1 MPPWRGTDPRSRWE
15 VLDTLTAVALEQLV
29 GGALVVFSDKW
40 SINGYFKGKKI
51 DQLLDFEG
59 ISSWS
64 WTWIQNGPCSQRN
77 KRGIWWWIMMNQQT
91 FGPLG
96 RPHALEKPM
105 SLRDGRSMKNSW
117 IAMIWRWVN
126 GSICMREW
134 TSTTHQLVWCS
145 LGQQD
150 FDQNIYAMATRDIGG

>member
-64 WTWIQNGPCSQRN
+64 
-77 KRGIWWWIMMNQQT
+77 
-91 FGPLG
+91 
-96 RPHALEKPM
+96 
-105 SLRDGRSMKNSW
+105 
-117 IAMIWRWVN
+117 
-126 GSICMREW
+126 
-134 TSTTHQLVWCS
+134 
-145 LGQQD
+145 
-150 FDQNIYAMATRDIGG
+150 